1 MTPTP
6 DDYGGIRLLDLPGGE
21 FARAEVT
28 ACVNDDVCRG
38 SRWIL
43 EEDDGGYETAVP
55 CPCSP
60 MYRRVD
66 CYNDARLPREYGRKT
81 VPGYVDQ
88 GSGNQGR
95 IKTLLNRYLREFD
108 MDESHGIV
116 LVGEPGVGKTHLM
129 CGLVHYLTLEL
140 GVRCRF
146 VDFFQLTARIRASF
160 DSKNNESEQ
169 SILRPLVDVPI
180 LAIDELGKGLG
191 TLWEQ
196 NVIDQLISRRYNAGG
211 MVIATSNYLPEAW
224 MPQSAGRDDASRLR
238 LRETLEERI
247 GDRIFSRL
255 WERCDFHQVEGPN
268 FRPLIDD

>member
-6 DDYGGIRLLDLPGGE
+6 DQYGGIRLLDLPTGE

-28 ACVNDDVCRG
+28 RCTNADACSG
-38 SRWIL
+38 SRWVV
-43 EEDDGGYETAVP
+43 EEREGYEVAVP

-60 MYRRVD
+60 MYRRVN

-81 VPGYVDQ
+81 VPGYTDQ

-95 IKTLLNRYLREFD
+95 IKTLLNRYLNEFD
-108 MDESHGIV
+108 LSESRGIV
-116 LVGEPGVGKTHLM
+116 LVGDPGVGKTHLM

-160 DSKNNESEQ
+160 DSTADETEQ
-169 SILRPLVDVPI
+169 SILRPLVDVPV

-191 TLWEQ
+191 TVWEQ
-196 NVIDQLISRRYNAGG
+196 NVIDQLISRRYNHGG
-211 MVIATSNYLPEAW
+211 LVIATSNYLPEAW
-224 MPQSAGRDDASRLR
+224 TPSGGGGRPEKGRLS

-247 GDRIFSRL
+247 GPRIFSRL

-268 FRPLIDD
+268 FRPLID